1 MLVSRGRLDEADR
14 VVSALETRG
23 HEVDPCRTPLAAAR
37 CRALILAARREPA
50 APDASRALTA
60 TELRVVELVA
70 SGLNDRAIASL
81 LSLSPTA
88 VAANLLRVYDKLGIS
103 TRERLG
109 AADREVSRLR

>member
-1 MLVSRGRLDEADR
+1 MP
-14 VVSALETRG
+14 
-23 HEVDPCRTPLAAAR
+23 H
-37 CRALILAARREPA
+37 AARRSPLSR
-50 APDASRALTA
+50 PDPRGAQRAGGTGRSRALTA

-109 AADREVSRLR
+109 AVDREVSRLR

>member
-1 MLVSRGRLDEADR
+1 M
-14 VVSALETRG
+14 
-23 HEVDPCRTPLAAAR
+23 
-37 CRALILAARREPA
+37 
-50 APDASRALTA
+50 
-60 TELRVVELVA
+60 ELVA

-109 AADREVSRLR
+109 TADREVSRLR